1 MLEEGFPLRQ
11 SMCGIGGM
19 FGEPDPAV
27 VQRMNTLLRHRGP
40 DGNAVW
46 SDEHISL
53 GHTRLAIVDLVGS
66 NQPLKGIS
74 GEVLI
79 ANGEIYN
86 YADIRS
92 QHPSY
97 SWNTQGDS
105 EVILALHKSAQ
116 AHSSSHLT
124 ARQHAEWISKLNG
137 MYAFALWDSQARHL
151 LLARDPMGIKPLVR
165 TSVGDSLLFASESKA
180 LRAHEGHFPELDE
193 QALVARLAW
202 EYPLDG
208 TTLLKDVVQ
217 IRPGT
222 VEVWKL
228 DSNGKAYL
236 AERATIEKQVINP
249 SSHWNPEHDAEHLL
263 ESFVE
268 GVSERLMSD
277 VPVGIVLSG
286 GLDSS
291 LVAAVAHE
299 AAERA
304 QQPVPACWTVAESED
319 NPDWMAAEDVASSF
333 DLVHHQH
340 ILESDSF
347 DTSLPNLSWHGEDLD
362 VTVLFFQPLFQKM
375 SQHVTVGLCGQGADE
390 LHAGYPR
397 YRDLKQHGMT
407 INSRLASMSH
417 PFARQME
424 KEMLPVNEF
433 WYTQAHAGDS
443 HTNSLEQFLQFEL
456 DHGQLSNFQLRLVD
470 RHSMAHSLEVRV
482 PFLSSSHRQA
492 SHRLPMEWRLP
503 PHGEEKAAL
512 RAAASLTALPQ
523 NIVRRPK
530 LPAGRATSPR
540 LIDHLLEEF
549 KPQTD
554 ALVERY
560 SSFSGAL
567 KTQPEIALGLGLF
580 ESVHI
585 LDRGC
590 KKPTGSA
597 FDLLSE
603 VIG

>member
-1 MLEEGFPLRQ
+1 MLEEGFPPRQ
-11 SMCGIGGM
+11 FMCGIGGM

-66 NQPLKGIS
+66 NQPLKGTT

-86 YADIRS
+86 YAEIRS

-137 MYAFALWDSQARHL
+137 MYAFALWDAQARHL

-180 LRAHEGHFPELDE
+180 LRAHEGHIPELDE

-249 SSHWNPEHDAEHLL
+249 SS
-263 ESFVE
+263 
-268 GVSERLMSD
+268 
-277 VPVGIVLSG
+277 LS
-286 GLDSS
+286 LI
-291 LVAAVAHE
+291 
-299 AAERA
+299 
-304 QQPVPACWTVAESED
+304 
-319 NPDWMAAEDVASSF
+319 
-333 DLVHHQH
+333 H
-340 ILESDSF
+340 I
-347 DTSLPNLSWHGEDLD
+347 
-362 VTVLFFQPLFQKM
+362 
-375 SQHVTVGLCGQGADE
+375 
-390 LHAGYPR
+390 
-397 YRDLKQHGMT
+397 
-407 INSRLASMSH
+407 
-417 PFARQME
+417 
-424 KEMLPVNEF
+424 
-433 WYTQAHAGDS
+433 
-443 HTNSLEQFLQFEL
+443 
-456 DHGQLSNFQLRLVD
+456 
-470 RHSMAHSLEVRV
+470 
-482 PFLSSSHRQA
+482 
-492 SHRLPMEWRLP
+492 
-503 PHGEEKAAL
+503 
-512 RAAASLTALPQ
+512 
-523 NIVRRPK
+523 
-530 LPAGRATSPR
+530 
-540 LIDHLLEEF
+540 
-549 KPQTD
+549 
-554 ALVERY
+554 
-560 SSFSGAL
+560 
-567 KTQPEIALGLGLF
+567 
-580 ESVHI
+580 
-585 LDRGC
+585 
-590 KKPTGSA
+590 
-597 FDLLSE
+597 
-603 VIG
+603 

>member
-1 MLEEGFPLRQ
+1 
-11 SMCGIGGM
+11 
-19 FGEPDPAV
+19 
-27 VQRMNTLLRHRGP
+27 
-40 DGNAVW
+40 
-46 SDEHISL
+46 
-53 GHTRLAIVDLVGS
+53 
-66 NQPLKGIS
+66 
-74 GEVLI
+74 
-79 ANGEIYN
+79 
-86 YADIRS
+86 
-92 QHPSY
+92 
-97 SWNTQGDS
+97 
-105 EVILALHKSAQ
+105 
-116 AHSSSHLT
+116 
-124 ARQHAEWISKLNG
+124 
-137 MYAFALWDSQARHL
+137 
-151 LLARDPMGIKPLVR
+151 
-165 TSVGDSLLFASESKA
+165 
-180 LRAHEGHFPELDE
+180 
-193 QALVARLAW
+193 
-202 EYPLDG
+202 
-208 TTLLKDVVQ
+208 
-217 IRPGT
+217 
-222 VEVWKL
+222 
-228 DSNGKAYL
+228 
-236 AERATIEKQVINP
+236 
-249 SSHWNPEHDAEHLL
+249 
-263 ESFVE
+263 
-268 GVSERLMSD
+268 MSD

-340 ILESDSF
+340 ILESDTF
-347 DTSLPNLSWHGEDLD
+347 DTSLPDLSWHGEDLD

-397 YRDLKQHGMT
+397 YRDLKQHGDT

-424 KEMLPVNEF
+424 NKMLPVNEF
-433 WYTQAHAGDS
+433 WYTQGHAGDS

-482 PFLSSSHRQA
+482 PFLSASHREA

-503 PHGEEKAAL
+503 SHGEEKAAL
-512 RAAASLTALPQ
+512 RAAASLTSLPEH
-523 NIVRRPK
+523 IVRRPK
-530 LPAGRATSPR
+530 LPAGRATSPQ
-540 LIDHLLEEF
+540 LIDRLLAEF
-549 KPQTD
+549 RPQTD

-560 SSFSGAL
+560 APFSGAL

-580 ESVHI
+580 EAVHI
-585 LDRGC
+585 FDRGS

-597 FDLLSE
+597 YDLLSE

>member
-11 SMCGIGGM
+11 FMCGIGGM

-86 YADIRS
+86 YAEIRS

-137 MYAFALWDSQARHL
+137 MYAFALWDAQARHL

-180 LRAHEGHFPELDE
+180 LRAHEGHIPELDE

-347 DTSLPNLSWHGEDLD
+347 DTSLPDLSWHGEDLD

-585 LDRGC
+585 MDRGC